1 MSTVQ
6 RTKTYAVCPHCH
18 ADAGCIDHLLGREMQ
33 TRWSCDACGG
43 GYRLVFSAGGVVIS
57 PTADRTIKTLD
68 VLVLEPQLSPVY
80 FIVEGRRYEPYLDD
94 VDRTERDHKQFYYEE
109 HSCPTNWFKP
119 VMVYV
124 DGDSDPHGVLKFV
137 THVDA
142 DALPPDQN
150 FGPNDHDAALVALIE
165 AQIAAKP

>member
-6 RTKTYAVCPHCH
+6 RTQTYAICPHCGK
-18 ADAGCIDHLLGREMQ
+18 DAGQVDHLLGRDIE
-33 TRWSCDACGG
+33 TRWSCKSCGG
-43 GYRLVFSAGGVVIS
+43 GYRLQFTVDGTVTVA
-57 PTADRTIKTLD
+57 PTADRTIKTMD

-80 FIVEGRRYEPYLDD
+80 FIVEGMRFEPADD
-94 VDRTERDHKQFYYEE
+94 RDEHDSKEFYYEE
-109 HSCPTNWFKP
+109 HSCPTNWLKP
-119 VMVYV
+119 EMVYFE
-124 DGDSDPHGVLKFV
+124 GDSDPHGLLKFV

-142 DALPPDQN
+142 DVLPPDEN